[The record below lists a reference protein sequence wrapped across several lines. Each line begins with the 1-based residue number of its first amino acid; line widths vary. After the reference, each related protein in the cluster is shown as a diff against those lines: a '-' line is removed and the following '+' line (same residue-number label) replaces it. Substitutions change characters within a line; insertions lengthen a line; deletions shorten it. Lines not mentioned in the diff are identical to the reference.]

1 MFKFICVA
9 LISLGFQAHALA
21 NTSSKTFTTQTF
33 KNYAELKHMLL
44 THMGAA
50 KTRIWLATDYL
61 SDNDLSSALYFAK
74 RRKVDVQVLL
84 NEVSAHARLSRL
96 KYLFDQN
103 LPVRAKESFKSLQ
116 APTVLLID
124 DSLVYFNTELD
135 FRQENTEFIA
145 HSASKAIAKRYMQ
158 EFAACKKDIQPFAA
172 LSEGEENSDPEN
184 TTLEAKSPGATGKPT
199 KAVYRYS
206 KKYSTPPAGVAVDLP
221 PTPVYEK
228 NKKAGL
234 KYSE

>member
-1 MFKFICVA
+1 MFKFMLVA
-9 LISLGFQAHALA
+9 LISLGFQADAFA
-21 NTSSKTFTTQTF
+21 AEPKPFTTQTF

-44 THMGAA
+44 AHMGSA

-74 RRKVDVQVLL
+74 RRNVDVQILL

-96 KYLFDQN
+96 KYLYDQN
-103 LPVRAKESFKSLQ
+103 LSVRSKESFKSLQ
-116 APTVLLID
+116 APTIVMID
-124 DSLVYFNTELD
+124 DSLVYLNTELD

-172 LSEGEENSDPEN
+172 LSEGEENSNPEN
-184 TTLEAKSPGATGKPT
+184 TTASPGATGKPT

-206 KKYSTPPAGVAVDLP
+206 KKYTSAPPGVATDLP